1 MLRGFLIFACLLA
14 LGLPARAAERDPDTG
29 TITIMRPE
37 PPTAPKMAPAQKHPA
52 KKNKKKSGQARGS
65 SNPVY
70 PIPLPK
76 PQRPAAL
83 PKLPAPPQR
92 PQTPPPL
99 YVPQTG
105 RLLPNLPSTGSGP
118 GRETF
123 QDRAARCANQ
133 AGIYGPNATGDRGSY
148 IRGCINQ

>member
-1 MLRGFLIFACLLA
+1 MLRGSLLTLLVLT
-14 LGLPARAAERDPDTG
+14 LGAPAWSAEPASDGG
-29 TITIMRPE
+29 TINIMRSE
-37 PPTAPKMAPAQKHPA
+37 QAAPAKQKS
-52 KKNKKKSGQARGS
+52 KKSRKARRGS

-76 PQRPAAL
+76 PQAPLPLPRQQAVTPHRPKA
-83 PKLPAPPQR
+83 
-92 PQTPPPL
+92 PPPL

-105 RLLPNLPSTGSGP
+105 RLLPNLPSTGSGAG

-133 AGIYGPNATGDRGSY
+133 AGVYGPNATGNRGSY